1 MKSRVTIGT
10 LTAVVIFFVLL
21 YVVFAKV
28 DNVESVK
35 KTESQKL
42 RVGFVLLSDTADN
55 GWNETIYKGIRNACD
70 SLGVQR
76 NLVIDIPIEH
86 FNCVSL
92 YKSI

>member
-1 MKSRVTIGT
+1 MKSKVTMGA
-10 LTAVVIFFVLL
+10 LTAVVIFFALL

-55 GWNETIYKGIRNACD
+55 GWNETHYKGIKCF
-70 SLGVQR
+70 
-76 NLVIDIPIEH
+76 P
-86 FNCVSL
+86 
-92 YKSI
+92 SISFISSK

>member
-35 KTESQKL
+35 KTE
-42 RVGFVLLSDTADN
+42 
-55 GWNETIYKGIRNACD
+55 
-70 SLGVQR
+70 
-76 NLVIDIPIEH
+76 
-86 FNCVSL
+86 
-92 YKSI
+92 